1 MGRKPIVSVTYEN
14 ERISI
19 KNSLPYLKCV
29 LRLSCVV
36 HGPIYGRF
44 MGFYVHFR
52 YGKLFLLKSFH
63 FRRLQKRQ
71 VFFPIQILI
80 FRTLRNNADVRRC
93 SYFELGLPVMWQ
105 AQKNGCLLS
114 PIPAP
119 FSPSS
124 PIPLLSNPTTHTTH
138 NTAHSCFYKYSE
150 GFFPGGSILFSL
162 VVNTTFEGKDTGST
176 FIIKWYTTLTATAF
190 IFLNQP

>member
-1 MGRKPIVSVTYEN
+1 MDHTGETKHT
-14 ERISI
+14 
-19 KNSLPYLKCV
+19 
-29 LRLSCVV
+29 
-36 HGPIYGRF
+36 F
-44 MGFYVHFR
+44 Q
-52 YGKLFLLKSFH
+52 GKLFFIEILSFS
-63 FRRLQKRQ
+63 Q
-71 VFFPIQILI
+71 VTETIGFFPIQILI

-119 FSPSS
+119 FSPSF

>member
-1 MGRKPIVSVTYEN
+1 
-14 ERISI
+14 
-19 KNSLPYLKCV
+19 
-29 LRLSCVV
+29 
-36 HGPIYGRF
+36 
-44 MGFYVHFR
+44 
-52 YGKLFLLKSFH
+52 
-63 FRRLQKRQ
+63 
-71 VFFPIQILI
+71 
-80 FRTLRNNADVRRC
+80 
-93 SYFELGLPVMWQ
+93 MWQ

-176 FIIKWYTTLTATAF
+176 FIIKWYTALTATAF
-190 IFLNQP
+190 IFLNQPERNNVLLKDATKEHQNSTQNKDQTIYSMRDRHSKGW